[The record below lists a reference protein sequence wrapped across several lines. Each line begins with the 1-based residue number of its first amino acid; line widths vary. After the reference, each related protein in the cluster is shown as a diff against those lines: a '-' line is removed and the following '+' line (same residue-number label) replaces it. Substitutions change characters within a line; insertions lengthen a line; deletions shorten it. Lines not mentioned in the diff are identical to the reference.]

1 MQKCAKPKSPASAAL
16 KTSRT
21 GECRVIADL
30 PDPLPVTE
38 AELDLLTRELAD
50 FVEELLGR

>member
-1 MQKCAKPKSPASAAL
+1 MQKCAKPKSRANPGL
-16 KTSRT
+16 KTSRRI
-21 GECRVIADL
+21 EYRLIDDL